1 MTRTPTSKLSAHAP
15 SVCLPSLAGTHDSN
29 GCGAC
34 LMTEVHVSMRR
45 VGVAAIR
52 RLVILGQ
59 PLAKQQWLQEKM
71 ALTV

>member
-1 MTRTPTSKLSAHAP
+1 
-15 SVCLPSLAGTHDSN
+15 
-29 GCGAC
+29 
-34 LMTEVHVSMRR
+34 MTEVHVSMRR

-52 RLVILGQ
+52 RLVILGR